1 MGLFH
6 FEKIII
12 GTLKKKHA
20 DHLDTVSDLLSAMC
34 QCVPKDYDKLL
45 TALKED
51 GTLNGTCLDSWEV
64 AELKSTKVFCKQCSK
79 YLHKSMLPMAT
90 MVQNLDDWFCPYKVT
105 TTDVEC
111 PARGRVCPIHGVP
124 LFTSETK
131 VAVENCRD
139 KAQYLTDLLPLEE
152 MYDCILPNPNSKHQP
167 KEHLSKRGESKLE
180 SVNDRMSNFVNTGMR
195 ADLADSLNLMGTA
208 RFNLAIRHKRA
219 FIGIGA
225 TTTPDTD
232 TRLAQR
238 RQIPAGWEKVLP
250 FFNHSELQCVNKL
263 AQAVSLA
270 SPFPSAEVLQN
281 DTGERFFSQ
290 HVSTI
295 KPTSGA
301 CNKHGLCSC
310 RECTMTMKAPRAEIV
325 ATSTSVIAQAQQ
337 KPPVIADLNSNSH
350 QARPP
355 SAQAR
360 HANSYD
366 SRLLISDDQPQM
378 LPAGASVPIQM
389 TPVAFQANQTLWM
402 PPFAPAFCQQPF
414 CSYQH
419 HACCSKHG
427 TWMTRRVGRPPHDA
441 HCETRRLQL
450 LHQQPGKERKKLGN
464 NGFNAI

>member
-1 MGLFH
+1 MYSDTWPNQLEFWNQVSDGTVEGWLGLFH

-34 QCVPKDYDKLL
+34 QCVPQDYDKLL

-208 RFNLAIRHKRA
+208 RSNLAIQHKRA

-225 TTTPDTD
+225 TI
-232 TRLAQR
+232 RRAQ
-238 RQIPAGWEKVLP
+238 
-250 FFNHSELQCVNKL
+250 
-263 AQAVSLA
+263 
-270 SPFPSAEVLQN
+270 
-281 DTGERFFSQ
+281 
-290 HVSTI
+290 
-295 KPTSGA
+295 SG
-301 CNKHGLCSC
+301 
-310 RECTMTMKAPRAEIV
+310 
-325 ATSTSVIAQAQQ
+325 
-337 KPPVIADLNSNSH
+337 
-350 QARPP
+350 
-355 SAQAR
+355 
-360 HANSYD
+360 
-366 SRLLISDDQPQM
+366 
-378 LPAGASVPIQM
+378 
-389 TPVAFQANQTLWM
+389 
-402 PPFAPAFCQQPF
+402 
-414 CSYQH
+414 
-419 HACCSKHG
+419 
-427 TWMTRRVGRPPHDA
+427 
-441 HCETRRLQL
+441 
-450 LHQQPGKERKKLGN
+450 
-464 NGFNAI
+464 